1 MKSKLFH
8 LLCKFIFFIVLFLY
22 FNKLEGQI
30 HDKFKIDN
38 TDSLKELIS
47 TQNTLERID
56 TYFKITEGYFVTDP
70 DSCLKYA
77 RLALKLA
84 ADSNDEALIAV
95 ANLNMGKASYFKGN
109 YTESI
114 GHYLVS
120 SDYYKKHNDFK
131 NILLL
136 DELLVFAYYYSG
148 NYDVTL
154 AHLDEIK
161 THFKYIPDSS
171 YLAHIVIGLGYFYR
185 YMEHFEQ
192 AIPYFLQYIEIN
204 KTHPL
209 PLGGLALNNGHLGYC
224 YEYTGKLKKAIDCYQ
239 EDIRISDGIKMSTRS
254 YLHLGRV
261 YEKMDSLKKA
271 LNYYDLS
278 ISFYEKYGNVHF
290 KSLASLGLG
299 RIYMRMREYDKS
311 RSELLNALSSAKWV
325 YNNKLLY
332 KTLNTEIK
340 SFYTSLQIVEKF
352 KEGISLK
359 IIADIHFELYKL
371 YSKQLLYSKALD
383 EYILYHQTL
392 DELNNFEQIA
402 AIEDIKDRYES
413 DKKEQQID
421 LLSQEKAMGQL
432 KLSQSRIIVFA
443 LGGLFLLALIV
454 AILIIRMIRIR
465 SEQKSVVIQQKLLR
479 SQMNPHFL
487 YNSLASIQ
495 KYIITEDPD
504 NASVYLSRF
513 SKLVRNILDSSV
525 EEFVALEQEVNTI
538 NYYLEL
544 QKVRY
549 IEKMDFTII
558 VDEHLDIENI
568 QIPPML
574 AQPFIENAIEHGI
587 KHKQG
592 KGLVTVR
599 ITGNNDRIVFEIEDD
614 GVGREKVQE
623 ILHQQNH
630 KHKSMA
636 TSITQERIKILNK
649 KSRQKII
656 LEIEDLKDSNNQ
668 ATGTKVR
675 FEIPVG

>member
-1 MKSKLFH
+1 MKPTLVH
-8 LLCKFIFFIVLFLY
+8 LICKFIPFIVLILY

-30 HDKFKIDN
+30 HDKFEIAN

-47 TQNTLERID
+47 AQNKQERID
-56 TYFKITEGYFVTDP
+56 TYFKITDGYFVSQP

-77 RLALKLA
+77 QLALNLA
-84 ADSNDEALIAV
+84 ANYNDEAVIAE
-95 ANLNMGKASYFKGN
+95 ANLYMGKASYFKGN

-114 GHYLVS
+114 RHYLVS
-120 SDYYKKHNDFK
+120 SDYYKKCNDFK
-131 NILLL
+131 KILLL

-154 AHLDEIK
+154 AHMDEIK
-161 THFKYIPDSS
+161 THMKYLPDSS

-185 YMEHFEQ
+185 YMEHYEQ

-204 KTHPL
+204 KTNAL
-209 PLGGLALNNGHLGYC
+209 PLGGLALCNGHLGYC
-224 YEYTGKLKKAIDCYQ
+224 YEYTGRLKKAIDCYQ
-239 EDIRISDGIKMSTRS
+239 EDISMSDKLNMSTRS
-254 YLHLGRV
+254 YLHLGSV

-271 LNYYDLS
+271 LDYYNLS
-278 ISFYEKYGNVHF
+278 IPFYEKYGNVHF

-299 RIYMRMREYDKS
+299 RIYLRLGEYDKS
-311 RSELLNALSSAKWV
+311 RSELLNALSSAEWV

-352 KEGISLK
+352 KEAISLK

-371 YSKQLLYSKALD
+371 YDKQLLHNIALD

-392 DELNNFEQIA
+392 DKLNNFEQIA
-402 AIEDIKDRYES
+402 AIEEIKDRYES
-413 DKKEQQID
+413 EKKEQQID
-421 LLSQEKAMGQL
+421 VLSQEKAMGQL

-443 LGGLFLLALIV
+443 LGGLFLLAFIV
-454 AILIIRMIRIR
+454 AILIIRMIRVR

-504 NASVYLSRF
+504 NASIYLSRF

-525 EEFVALEQEVNTI
+525 EEFVRLEQEVNTI
-538 NYYLEL
+538 KYYLEL

-549 IEKMDFTII
+549 IEKMDFAID
-558 VDEHLDIENI
+558 VDDHLDIENI
-568 QIPPML
+568 QVPPML

-587 KHKQG
+587 KHKQD
-592 KGLVTVR
+592 KGLVSVR
-599 ITGNNDRIVFEIEDD
+599 IKGNNNRVIFEVEDD
-614 GVGREKVQE
+614 GVGREKAQE
-623 ILHQQNH
+623 ILHQQKH
-630 KHKSMA
+630 QHKSMA
-636 TSITQERIKILNK
+636 TSITQERINILNK
-649 KSRQKII
+649 KSRQKIT
-656 LEIEDLKDSNNQ
+656 LKIEDLKDSNMR
-668 ATGTKVR
+668 TVGTRVR
-675 FEIPVG
+675 FEIPIA